1 MRKTGNGNPANC
13 VTNLLR
19 ISRGENPYER
29 LKGVSFAEIDA
40 PVSRASDDIIE
51 DAEWMLG
58 TYEPRAQV
66 DGLALVADDSANG
79 QFRIEA
85 EISTA
90 KEANG
95 YE

>member
-1 MRKTGNGNPANC
+1 MKKTGNGNPAIC

-29 LKGVSFAEIDA
+29 LKGVSFAKIDA
-40 PVSRASDDIIE
+40 PASQASADIIE

-66 DGLALVADDSANG
+66 DSLTMTADDSESG
-79 QFRIEA
+79 QCRISA

-90 KEANG
+90 KEADA

>member
-1 MRKTGNGNPANC
+1 MRSKGNGNPAVC
-13 VTNLLR
+13 VTNLLK

-29 LKGVSFAEIDA
+29 LKGVSFAQIDA
-40 PVSRASDDIIE
+40 PVSQAGGEIVE

-66 DGLALVADDSANG
+66 DSITLAADDAENG

-85 EISTA
+85 EITTL
-90 KEANG
+90 KEADGN
-95 YE
+95 E